1 ILDAPGVNALVMP
14 GNEFLLGKAK
24 EAFDQEDRLIDP
36 RTVDFLGSTLASFV
50 KFIKVVSTLAGPKK
64 LPPEDLHATGT
75 IATTIPDVDMSDDH
89 WLEKASEAV
98 GAVSGNTYVKL
109 NRGLLTVD
117 QINYFLDSMPME
129 LTFADN
135 NNQFLYYN
143 LRQEAKE
150 MLAARVPGQV
160 GNPLANCHPEKSYK
174 NVEWVIQ
181 QLRSGATDAVRVHV
195 PKQVPEKYIVHNYQ
209 AMHDENGE
217 YAGINEYIL
226 DFKPIIEWYLQQT
239 GQQLVGNED
248 AVSSASVHGG
258 KTDAV
263 TSASTHDETAVDA
276 VSSASVK

>member
-1 ILDAPGVNALVMP
+1 M
-14 GNEFLLGKAK
+14 GKAK

-150 MLAARVPGQV
+150 MLAARVPG
-160 GNPLANCHPEKSYK
+160 H
-174 NVEWVIQ
+174 
-181 QLRSGATDAVRVHV
+181 
-195 PKQVPEKYIVHNYQ
+195 
-209 AMHDENGE
+209 
-217 YAGINEYIL
+217 
-226 DFKPIIEWYLQQT
+226 
-239 GQQLVGNED
+239 GQ
-248 AVSSASVHGG
+248 
-258 KTDAV
+258 
-263 TSASTHDETAVDA
+263 
-276 VSSASVK
+276 

>member
-1 ILDAPGVNALVMP
+1 
-14 GNEFLLGKAK
+14 
-24 EAFDQEDRLIDP
+24 
-36 RTVDFLGSTLASFV
+36 
-50 KFIKVVSTLAGPKK
+50 
-64 LPPEDLHATGT
+64 
-75 IATTIPDVDMSDDH
+75 
-89 WLEKASEAV
+89 
-98 GAVSGNTYVKL
+98 
-109 NRGLLTVD
+109 
-117 QINYFLDSMPME
+117 MPME
-129 LTFADN
+129 LTFADS

-143 LRQEAKE
+143 LRQEAHE

-239 GQQLVGNED
+239 GQKLVGNED
-248 AVSSASVHGG
+248 AVSSASVHENS
-258 KTDAV
+258 DAV
-263 TSASTHDETAVDA
+263 TSASVHEDNAESATTTGAPEAVVVDA